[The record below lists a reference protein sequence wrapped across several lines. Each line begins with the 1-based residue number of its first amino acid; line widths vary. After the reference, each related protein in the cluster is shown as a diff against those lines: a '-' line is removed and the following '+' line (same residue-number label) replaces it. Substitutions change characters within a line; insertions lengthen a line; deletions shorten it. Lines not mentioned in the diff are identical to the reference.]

1 MTKEVP
7 ESKSFVPEV
16 PGNHTPHKT
25 HSSVHRNG
33 SWGAIIS
40 IAIIL
45 TMVIVGAFY
54 SWGERIS
61 QQRAVQLQLQSN

>member
-1 MTKEVP
+1 MEKDPIEPTV
-7 ESKSFVPEV
+7 
-16 PGNHTPHKT
+16 HK
-25 HSSVHRNG
+25 NA

-54 SWGERIS
+54 SWGERLS
-61 QQRAVQLQLQSN
+61 QQRAVEIQLQSTN